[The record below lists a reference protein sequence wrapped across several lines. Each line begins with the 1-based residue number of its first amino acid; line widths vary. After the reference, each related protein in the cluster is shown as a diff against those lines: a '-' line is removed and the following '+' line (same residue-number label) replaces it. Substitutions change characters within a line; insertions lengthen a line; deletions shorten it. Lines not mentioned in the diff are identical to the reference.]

1 MSDPTPPE
9 PHDPDER
16 LGAWLD
22 GDLTESQARAVAAEI
37 EADPELAAR
46 VEALREVRERLA
58 GSETAEVPEGFTARV
73 QQAVAAEA
81 GTGETGTGQA
91 PAVPSDGDEPPARG
105 AAAAAS
111 LDEARARRERRRR
124 RLVAAGS
131 VAAAV
136 IALAVLTPV
145 VSDLVSTPD
154 STFSGDVAEETGDAD
169 DASEAVPEP
178 AEGSGDTGEE
188 ADLEALDAESA
199 DDQARS
205 TASGGLPRVIDQHR
219 EFPDRG
225 ALLDHAADR
234 PEAVRLLGTGSDR
247 AAELADRTAA
257 ALRRAEPFDDGTR
270 PAACLRPLIDAVDG
284 PAVIARVER
293 LALDGQALTAHLVV
307 SGRPGEPLETI
318 TLYGLDPRGDCAFRV
333 TERLDG

>member
-9 PHDPDER
+9 PPDPDER
-16 LGAWLD
+16 VGAWLD
-22 GDLTESQARAVAAEI
+22 GELTEAQARAVAAEI

-46 VEALREVRERLA
+46 VEAIREVRERLA
-58 GSETAEVPEGFTARV
+58 GSETAEVPEGFAARV

-81 GTGETGTGQA
+81 GAGQAGTGTSGSGE
-91 PAVPSDGDEPPARG
+91 PASADAT
-105 AAAAAS
+105 AAVS

-131 VAAAV
+131 VAAAL
-136 IALAVLTPV
+136 IALAVITPV
-145 VSDLVSTPD
+145 VSDLVSTPE
-154 STFSGDVAEETGDAD
+154 STFSDDVAEEAGDTD
-169 DASEAVPEP
+169 DASEAVPEV
-178 AEGSGDTGEE
+178 AKDSGGASEE
-188 ADLEALDAESA
+188 ADLEAQDAESD

-205 TASGGLPRVIDQHR
+205 LASGGLPRVIDRQR
-219 EFPDRG
+219 EFPDRA

-234 PEAVRLLGTGSDR
+234 PEAGRLLGTDPDR

-257 ALRRAEPFDDGTR
+257 ALRRAEPFDDGTH

-293 LALDGQALTAHLVV
+293 LAVDGRALTAHLVV
-307 SGRPGEPLETI
+307 SGRTGQPLETI

-333 TERLDG
+333 TERLDGSR

>member
-46 VEALREVRERLA
+46 VEAIREVRERLA

-73 QQAVAAEA
+73 QQAVAGEA
-81 GTGETGTGQA
+81 GAGRAGAGQA
-91 PAVPSDGDEPPARG
+91 PTAPSEGDEPSADDAT
-105 AAAAAS
+105 AAVS
-111 LDEARARRERRRR
+111 LDEARARRERRRK

-131 VAAAV
+131 VAAAA

-145 VSDLVSTPD
+145 VSDLVSTPG
-154 STFSGDVAEETGDAD
+154 SPLSGDLAEEAGDAD
-169 DASEAVPEP
+169 DASDALPEV
-178 AEGSGDTGEE
+178 AEDSGDTGEE
-188 ADLEALDAESA
+188 ADLKAQDAESL
-199 DDQARS
+199 DEGARS
-205 TASGGLPRVIDQHR
+205 TASGDLPRVIDQQR
-219 EFPDRG
+219 EFPDRA

-234 PEAVRLLGTGSDR
+234 PEAVQLLGTGPDR

-257 ALRRAEPFDDGTR
+257 ALRRAEPYDDGTH

-284 PAVIARVER
+284 PAVIVRVER
-293 LALDGQALTAHLVV
+293 LTVDGRALTAHLVV

-318 TLYGLDPRGDCAFRV
+318 ALYGLDPGGDCAFRV
-333 TERLDG
+333 TERLD

>member
-9 PHDPDER
+9 PPDPDER
-16 LGAWLD
+16 VGAWLD
-22 GDLTESQARAVAAEI
+22 GELTEAQARAVAAEI

-46 VEALREVRERLA
+46 VEAIREVRERLA
-58 GSETAEVPEGFTARV
+58 GSETAEVPEGFAARV

-81 GTGETGTGQA
+81 GAGQAGTGTSGSGEPA
-91 PAVPSDGDEPPARG
+91 SADATPAV
-105 AAAAAS
+105 S

-131 VAAAV
+131 VAAAL
-136 IALAVLTPV
+136 IALAVITPV

-154 STFSGDVAEETGDAD
+154 RGSGDFAEEAGDTD

-178 AEGSGDTGEE
+178 AEDSGDTRDTSEE
-188 ADLEALDAESA
+188 ADLEAQDAESD

-205 TASGGLPRVIDQHR
+205 LASGALPRVIDRQR
-219 EFPDRG
+219 EFPDRA

-234 PEAVRLLGTGSDR
+234 PEAGRLLGTDPDR

-257 ALRRAEPFDDGTR
+257 ALRRAEPFDDGTH

-293 LALDGQALTAHLVV
+293 LAVDGRALTAHLVV
-307 SGRPGEPLETI
+307 SGRPGQPLETI
-318 TLYGLDPRGDCAFRV
+318 TLYGLAPRGDCAFRV
-333 TERLDG
+333 TERLDGSR